1 MNNFTVA
8 QLPLSGQPGK
18 TPSAPVR
25 YIDLHVHT
33 TASDGTDLPTE
44 LVRKAAA
51 LGISVLAITD
61 HDTVSGI
68 EEARLAGEQYGV
80 EVIGGCE
87 IAVQSDF
94 GELHILGLFA
104 SPENPKLLQYL
115 DVQRERRMTRNLEI
129 LGKLNRMGI
138 PLLYEEVLQYT
149 RGQVC
154 GRPHIA
160 CALVGSGFAGSVT
173 EAFARFVGEHG
184 AAYSP
189 RVLDS
194 PEVGIQTLLDCGTL
208 PVFAHPCLSPRMDK
222 TRLSLLLREFKDYGL
237 AGVEAFHS
245 KHSADQTGMV
255 LRLARKYDLCVSG
268 GSDYHGTNK
277 PAVFL
282 GYACDGRKIE
292 YSLLESIKEA
302 CQKPT

>member
-1 MNNFTVA
+1 MNNFAVA
-8 QLPLSGQPGK
+8 QLPLSGQPGVA
-18 TPSAPVR
+18 PSSPVR
-25 YIDLHVHT
+25 HIDLHAHT
-33 TASDGTDLPTE
+33 TASDGTDFPAD

-68 EEARLAGEQYGV
+68 EEARLAGEHYGV

-94 GELHILGLFA
+94 GELHLLGLFA
-104 SPENPKLLQYL
+104 SPENPMLLQYL
-115 DVQRERRMTRNLEI
+115 TLQRERRMTRNLEI
-129 LGKLNRMGI
+129 LDRLNRIGI
-138 PLLYEEVLQYT
+138 PLDYEGVLQFT

-160 CALVGSGFAGSVT
+160 CALVAAGIVGSVT

-194 PEVGIQTLLDCGTL
+194 PEVGIQTLLACGTL
-208 PVFAHPCLSPRMDK
+208 PIFAHPCLSQRMDK
-222 TRLSLLLREFKDYGL
+222 KRLNLLLKEFKAYGL

-245 KHSADQTGMV
+245 KHDADQTGLV

-277 PAVFL
+277 PDVFL
-282 GYACDGRKIE
+282 GYAYDGRKIE
-292 YSLLESIKEA
+292 SSLLESIKEA
-302 CQKPT
+302 RLNIP